1 MSRIIARSIWVLTAA
16 AGLVLAGGCGERMPL
31 MKSFQLIDVGSTDSA
46 TVMSL
51 LPQESLMHTE
61 DAVSALTKKGSQKE
75 LGVVRFQQ
83 TDSMVQRKNYLLMR
97 AKLTVPPFSE
107 QQFYLF
113 IEALVPAE
121 VLDAP
126 YADEQARSLAILR
139 YGHETLVKDGKD
151 FSQDQDTLGL
161 IGMARTALGVGI
173 HEVTSRPREAYLLTS
188 KQGFDFVHPVMGKSR
203 MFLKADAEKPN
214 LYTLQLIAK
223 DTVDAWDL
231 W

>member
-1 MSRIIARSIWVLTAA
+1 VNRMIRKSIWFLVAA
-16 AGLVLAGGCGERMPL
+16 AGFVLAGGCSERMPL
-31 MKSFQLIDVGSTDSA
+31 MKSFQLVEVGSTDSA

-51 LPQESLMHTE
+51 LPQEGLMHTE

-83 TDSMVQRKNYLLMR
+83 TDSVVQRKNYLLVR
-97 AKLTVPPFSE
+97 AQTSVPPFAR

-113 IEALVPAE
+113 IEAIVPAE

-126 YADEQARSLAILR
+126 YADEQAKSLAILR

-151 FSQDQDTLGL
+151 FSQDQDTQGL
-161 IGMARTALGVGI
+161 IGMGRTALGVGI
-173 HEVTSRPREAYLLTS
+173 QQVTSRPREAYLLTS
-188 KQGFDFVHPVMGKSR
+188 KEGFDFVHPVMGKSR
-203 MFLKADAEKPN
+203 MFLKVNPEKPN
-214 LYTLQLIAK
+214 LYTLQLLAK